1 MGELVHTSSLK
12 NGSVLPRGFGS
23 GTETQTGY
31 TRFALLPSLC
41 WIPGQPVSEIPG
53 KSGQP
58 TPGSPGRAARTDWTS
73 RTCPDRDARDDR
85 DAQTARQGRAARCPE
100 LPGARTGLPGVS
112 LQTPGTV
119 TRPGNPGQ
127 KKNPG
132 TPGSPAGPVTTSV
145 PFSNKYSMDET
156 QNSKNGKLATK
167 FATLGVHFS
176 IYFSKVL
183 ERTGR
188 ANALCYFFAT
198 FEVHFWCVQHISFFL
213 SPRSELENT

>member
-100 LPGARTGLPGVS
+100 LPGARIGLPGVS
-112 LQTPGTV
+112 LQIPDTV

-127 KKNPG
+127 KKIR
-132 TPGSPAGPVTTSV
+132 ALRAARPVRSR
-145 PFSNKYSMDET
+145 P
-156 QNSKNGKLATK
+156 LC
-167 FATLGVHFS
+167 HFL
-176 IYFSKVL
+176 INIQWMKPKIPK
-183 ERTGR
+183 T
-188 ANALCYFFAT
+188 
-198 FEVHFWCVQHISFFL
+198 
-213 SPRSELENT
+213 EN